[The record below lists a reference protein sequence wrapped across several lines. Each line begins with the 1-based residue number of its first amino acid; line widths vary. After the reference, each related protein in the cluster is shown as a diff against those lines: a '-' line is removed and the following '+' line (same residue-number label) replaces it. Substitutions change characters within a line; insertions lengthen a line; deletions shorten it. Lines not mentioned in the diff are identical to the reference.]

1 MKPFIALT
9 GAGLM
14 LRILNI
20 MRLIISQLIISHQ
33 PDINLTGWAWLCI
46 LDWLLESYLFLV
58 VWSFKA
64 EVEEGEEAGGNYQGE
79 VHSKREEREMLEAK
93 I

>member
-33 PDINLTGWAWLCI
+33 PDIAGWLCI

-79 VHSKREEREMLEAK
+79 VHSKREEREMLEA
-93 I
+93 

>member
-9 GAGLM
+9 GAGL
-14 LRILNI
+14 ILMIFNI
-20 MRLIISQLIISHQ
+20 MKHIISQFFLSQ
-33 PDINLTGWAWLCI
+33 PDIAGAIMGILGWVLGAYI
-46 LDWLLESYLFLV
+46 FLV

-79 VHSKREEREMLEAK
+79 VHSKREEREMLEA
-93 I
+93 